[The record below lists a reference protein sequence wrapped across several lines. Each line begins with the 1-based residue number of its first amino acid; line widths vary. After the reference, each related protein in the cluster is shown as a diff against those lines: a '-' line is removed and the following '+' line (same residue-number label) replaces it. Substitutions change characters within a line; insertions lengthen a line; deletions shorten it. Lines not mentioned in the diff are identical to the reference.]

1 MNFSK
6 KYIQRNQYKKPLL
19 QLEDQKIDAEKSFYI
34 EMKKS
39 YWVVHYLLSI
49 NAFPVFEIRLSPF
62 LCSQQVSRTKNSFV
76 IARMRQTNLVV
87 ITEQGRWIEGR
98 RNSHHRKGRKKQDVN
113 KDDETRKTEI
123 KESLY
128 HGERLGFEN
137 GNVEGV
143 VKRGSRW
150 KEEGVR

>member
-1 MNFSK
+1 M
-6 KYIQRNQYKKPLL
+6 
-19 QLEDQKIDAEKSFYI
+19 
-34 EMKKS
+34 
-39 YWVVHYLLSI
+39 
-49 NAFPVFEIRLSPF
+49 
-62 LCSQQVSRTKNSFV
+62 
-76 IARMRQTNLVV
+76 
-87 ITEQGRWIEGR
+87 
-98 RNSHHRKGRKKQDVN
+98 N

-150 KEEGVR
+150 KGEGVR